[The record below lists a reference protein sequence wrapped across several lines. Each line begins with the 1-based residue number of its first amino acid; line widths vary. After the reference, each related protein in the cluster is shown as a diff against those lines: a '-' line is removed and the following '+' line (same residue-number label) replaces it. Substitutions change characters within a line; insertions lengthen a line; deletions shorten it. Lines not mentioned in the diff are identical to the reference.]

1 MSTLQVGDWVRLDAE
16 EKQESYV
23 MIVWKS
29 RPFKKVDNL
38 VLVDFDKVDK
48 KAMEDYSKGLTK
60 KLVIDDDAVHV
71 VNRWDGNV
79 ELLRDEDYAMY
90 HDNDGNV
97 TVNVDNNSILEAMEQ
112 TETVIVAVT
121 GDTIVTEVENV
132 TQVTQVT
139 QVKND
144 ESKEKIPNDI
154 VDVDMNDEEIDEIDE
169 IDADIK

>member
-1 MSTLQVGDWVRLDAE
+1 
-16 EKQESYV
+16 

-38 VLVDFDKVDK
+38 VLIDFDKVDK

-90 HDNDGNV
+90 HDNGNV
-97 TVNVDNNSILEAMEQ
+97 AVNVDNNSILEAMEQ
-112 TETVIVAVT
+112 TETVIVAVA
-121 GDTIVTEVENV
+121 GDTIVTEVEN
-132 TQVTQVT
+132 VTQVT

-144 ESKEKIPNDI
+144 ESKEKIPNEM
-154 VDVDMNDEEIDEIDE
+154 VDVDMKNNNKDGVVIDTKYSQVQINDEEIDEIDE